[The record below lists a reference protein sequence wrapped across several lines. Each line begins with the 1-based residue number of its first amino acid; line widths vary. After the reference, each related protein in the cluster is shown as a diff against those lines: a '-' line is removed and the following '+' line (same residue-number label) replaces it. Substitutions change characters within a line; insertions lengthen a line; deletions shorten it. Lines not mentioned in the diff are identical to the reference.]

1 MAKKKETAQVAEEQT
16 IVELNSNNNN
26 KESAEKVETAQEMA
40 ERLQKDLDE
49 YKKFIETVDSQEKL
63 DELEKEMMTEMDKND
78 AHLKEV
84 RYALPDSCI
93 FEGTKYSRADVAGK
107 IIYFVSKIEQ
117 SWQYVLGLYELCKLW
132 KTTDLKEINFGA
144 LDSTLRLLDQCK
156 FQGMTEWR
164 DILVINEY
172 MKSLHE
178 AFAKDTTVTIWL
190 SQKHNEIIKR
200 RDLIDPVKSKTDK
213 KV

>member
-1 MAKKKETAQVAEEQT
+1 MAKKKEAVSDAAEKQV
-16 IVELNSNNNN
+16 IVDLNST
-26 KESAEKVETAQEMA
+26 KDAEHIETAQEMA

-49 YKKFIETVDSQEKL
+49 YKDFIATINSQEKL
-63 DELEKEMMTEMDKND
+63 DELEKEIMTEMDKND

-84 RYALPDSCI
+84 RYQLPDSCT
-93 FEGTKYSRADVAGK
+93 FENTKYSRADVAGK

-117 SWQYVLGLYELCKLW
+117 SWQYVLGLYELCKRW
-132 KTTDLKEINFGA
+132 KTNDLKEINFGA

-164 DILVINEY
+164 DILIINEY

-200 RDLIDPVKSKTDK
+200 RDLIDPVKSKAEDK
-213 KV
+213 Q

>member
-1 MAKKKETAQVAEEQT
+1 MAKKKEAVSDAAEKQV
-16 IVELNSNNNN
+16 IVDLNST
-26 KESAEKVETAQEMA
+26 KDAEHIETAQEMA

-49 YKKFIETVDSQEKL
+49 YKDFIATINSQEKL
-63 DELEKEMMTEMDKND
+63 DELEKEIMTEMDKND

-84 RYALPDSCI
+84 RYQLPDNCT
-93 FEGTKYSRADVAGK
+93 FENTKYSRADVAGK

-117 SWQYVLGLYELCKLW
+117 SWQYVLGLYELCKRW
-132 KTTDLKEINFGA
+132 KTNDLKEINFGA

-164 DILVINEY
+164 DILIINEY

-200 RDLIDPVKSKTDK
+200 RDLIDPVKSKAEDK
-213 KV
+213 Q